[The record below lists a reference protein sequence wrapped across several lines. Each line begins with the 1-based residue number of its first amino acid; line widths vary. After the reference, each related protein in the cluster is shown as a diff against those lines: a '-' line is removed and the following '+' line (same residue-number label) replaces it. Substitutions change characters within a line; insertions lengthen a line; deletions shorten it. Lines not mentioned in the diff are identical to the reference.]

1 MVIKVSKKQ
10 NKNVLD
16 EVNKGTSMG
25 MDAINDVMPKVE
37 DEDFKKVLQG
47 EYDKYNK
54 IHKRIEK
61 IYNEFE
67 SNEEPTET
75 SIMNKMMTSFMVD
88 MKTIT
93 DTSNSKIAEL
103 LLQGTNMGIIEGK
116 KLLNHKSDLD
126 ERVEIILKDFV
137 AMQEDSVET
146 LKKYL

>member
-1 MVIKVSKKQ
+1 MVINLEKKQ

-25 MDAINDVMPKVE
+25 MDAINDVIPKVE
-37 DEDFKKVLQG
+37 DEAFKKVLQG

-54 IHKRIEK
+54 IHKKIEK
-61 IYNEFE
+61 IYHEFD
-67 SNEEPTET
+67 NDEPTET
-75 SIMNKMMTSFMVD
+75 SIMNKMMTSIMVD

-93 DTSNSKIAEL
+93 DTSNSKISEL
-103 LLQGTNMGIIEGK
+103 LIQGTNMGIIEGK
-116 KLLNHKSDLD
+116 KLLNHKTDLD

-137 AMQEDSVET
+137 AMQEDSIET